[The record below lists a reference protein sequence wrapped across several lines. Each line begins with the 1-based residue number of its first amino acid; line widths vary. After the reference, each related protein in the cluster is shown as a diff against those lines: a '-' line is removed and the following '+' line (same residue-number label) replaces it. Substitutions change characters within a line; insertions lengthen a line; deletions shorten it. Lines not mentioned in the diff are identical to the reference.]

1 MKKKTT
7 LFYLYENNSSHS
19 FQDKKSYTKI
29 FKKFFLV
36 KKVDFKVIKK
46 YIFKNLFFNKKQKNI
61 IFFPSLK
68 KFILLFVILF
78 NRNDFLVLSFTNNIN
93 YEVFEKNIKN
103 LLKKFLLNFYLKY
116 IDICYVHSQIEYDLL
131 NKLTKNLYKKKI
143 FIKDF
148 HGFINSKPSKIDIKK
163 KFLNKTIFFSSR
175 DFEIKPLDPIK
186 NFIETN
192 KENYS
197 WIFHF
202 PNLMK
207 KDVKKTL
214 LKLNTKNHHIKKIQ
228 VINRRLSEKKLNN
241 LIIKSS
247 YVFITSTKKRSSM
260 LSGFF
265 SKAISLSTPVI
276 IPNCYS

>member
-1 MKKKTT
+1 M
-7 LFYLYENNSSHS
+7 
-19 FQDKKSYTKI
+19 
-29 FKKFFLV
+29 
-36 KKVDFKVIKK
+36 
-46 YIFKNLFFNKKQKNI
+46 
-61 IFFPSLK
+61 
-68 KFILLFVILF
+68 
-78 NRNDFLVLSFTNNIN
+78 
-93 YEVFEKNIKN
+93 
-103 LLKKFLLNFYLKY
+103 
-116 IDICYVHSQIEYDLL
+116 
-131 NKLTKNLYKKKI
+131 
-143 FIKDF
+143 
-148 HGFINSKPSKIDIKK
+148 
-163 KFLNKTIFFSSR
+163 
-175 DFEIKPLDPIK
+175 DPIK

-276 IPNCYS
+276 IPNCYSYKLYNNTHKLNFAHYDTRNNRFRKSEGFYNLVNFNAYKHQIEKIQEIKKKNYLSVDETLLYPMLRMIKKI